1 MESRVVIDSRE
12 EHHHHHH
19 RHRSSIN
26 NNNNV
31 GNRKGAILNTFI
43 VLVVIACALLFEE
56 LVAVGKVVRRR
67 VFVGFPLYDTGEEV
81 DRREAEDANVW
92 TMTPRER
99 DEEKQREQTSP
110 VFITFSDFVGEG
122 VCAGVETA
130 LLRGIELNVIGV
142 KDAKSEGEK
151 NGFALE
157 KFAKVKTVKSRKMYG
172 FLEALTEREKHWEAF
187 GIASGDTIVN
197 IADASDVLYFQD
209 GATIMEKYKQIVRDA
224 PVDESRKHT
233 IVLVGAERNCW
244 PSMDGERELVPGG
257 RKYCEQF
264 KSVSGN
270 SSYHFLNSGS
280 LMGRV
285 DAVKALLKRVE
296 AVMEEGKENDD
307 DQQLLQMQYER
318 QIKQKNEG
326 GEKEEDAFTI
336 LLDHKASIFQTGW
349 GSHLADGRYAARD
362 PNGAYYN
369 EAKCAVENTE
379 HNSEPSIIHFNG
391 GKVALFPVARRSIE
405 CFSSSSSSSSSS
417 SLREEIKSRYPW
429 FETQCAATVGATS
442 SSSSSSNII

>member
-1 MESRVVIDSRE
+1 MESRGVVIDSSRR

-19 RHRSSIN
+19 QSSNKHNIT
-26 NNNNV
+26 NNNV
-31 GNRKGAILNTFI
+31 GNRKGAMLNTFI
-43 VLVVIACALLFEE
+43 VLVFIACVLLFEE
-56 LVAVGKVVRRR
+56 LVALGKVVRRR
-67 VFVGFPLYDTGEEV
+67 VVGFPLHDTGEGV
-81 DRREAEDANVW
+81 DQREDASVW
-92 TMTPRER
+92 TTTPEYNEYNK
-99 DEEKQREQTSP
+99 EEKQREQRSSP
-110 VFITFSDFVGEG
+110 VFITFSDFVGDG
-122 VCAGVETA
+122 LCAGVETA

-142 KDAKSEGEK
+142 ADRKSEGEK

-157 KFAKVKTVKSRKMYG
+157 EFAKVKTVKSRKMYG
-172 FLEALTEREKHWEAF
+172 FLEVLTEKEKHWEAF
-187 GIASGDTIVN
+187 GIESGDTIVN

-233 IVLVGAERNCW
+233 VVLVGAERNCW

-257 RKYCEQF
+257 KNYCEQF
-264 KSVSGN
+264 KAVSGN

-296 AVMEEGKENDD
+296 KVMDGSKENDD
-307 DQQLLQMQYER
+307 DQQLLQMQYVR

-326 GEKEEDAFTI
+326 GEKKEDAYTI

-349 GSHLADGRYAARD
+349 GSHLANGQYAVRD

-369 EAKCAVENTE
+369 EAKCSVENME
-379 HNSEPSIIHFNG
+379 HNSKPSIIHFNG
-391 GKVALFPVARRSIE
+391 GKVALFPVARKSIE
-405 CFSSSSSSSSSS
+405 CFSSSSSSSS

-429 FETQCAATVGATS
+429 FETQCDKFS
-442 SSSSSSNII
+442 SIGRSN